1 MNNKKG
7 FVLMETLV
15 VTLFTL
21 FTFSLLY
28 NNAVPLLGK
37 YQELEYF
44 NDLDT
49 TYDLYHIKKFLR
61 NDPSLATIKSSH
73 YKVITCNNGSITNQA
88 SCYSLFDFI
97 GIDTLEDEVIFL
109 NPTYK
114 NELKNDNAISSDVRD
129 YLDYININKNI
140 IILQNDNYVSYLEI

>member
-1 MNNKKG
+1 
-7 FVLMETLV
+7 METLV

-73 YKVITCNNGSITNQA
+73 YKVIMVQLQIKLLVI
-88 SCYSLFDFI
+88 LFLI
-97 GIDTLEDEVIFL
+97 LLEL
-109 NPTYK
+109 
-114 NELKNDNAISSDVRD
+114 
-129 YLDYININKNI
+129 
-140 IILQNDNYVSYLEI
+140 IL